1 FWLDVVDA
9 TKPEMDRLARV
20 FGIHPLTVED
30 ILEDTGDKIEE
41 VSDYH
46 FVVYRAVDAEMAAC
60 PIAMVVKRRF
70 VLTFHGRA
78 TTEHVEQ
85 AVDRLAAM
93 AEIGGQSV
101 VYVLLDG
108 MTDALTMAMRTV
120 ALEVDQ
126 VDELVMVLSPLEKAD
141 VLQRTG
147 LVRRRLLALW
157 RLMHGKPEVVRALMR
172 MTPDLDERHLLGD
185 VLDHL
190 GAMQSAC
197 AHCDM
202 VLARAHSNYM
212 GQISLELG
220 DACVGTTV
228 FSSQW
233 LVITAILL
241 PIQFVTGLFGMNV
254 PVP

>member
-46 FVVYRAVDAEMAAC
+46 FVVYRAVDTEMAAC

-70 VLTFHGRA
+70 VLTFHGRT

-93 AEIGGQSV
+93 AEIGWQSV

-220 DACVGTTV
+220 DASVGLSV
-228 FSSQW
+228 FSNQLLIIS
-233 LVITAILL
+233 AILL
-241 PIQFVTGLFGMNV
+241 PTQFVAELFGMNV